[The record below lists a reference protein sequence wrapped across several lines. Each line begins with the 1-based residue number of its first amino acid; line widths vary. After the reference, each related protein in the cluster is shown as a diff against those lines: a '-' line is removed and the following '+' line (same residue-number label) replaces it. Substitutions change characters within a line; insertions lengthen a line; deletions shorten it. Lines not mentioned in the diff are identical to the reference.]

1 MKLSRRAMLTM
12 LSAAALPACRDAT
25 IEKRGGADPLAALGQ
40 RPNPAAIRIGAIPF
54 AGERSAKALEPLA
67 RYLQRELGIPATTT
81 IAKRYDDLADLVRN
95 GAVELGFF
103 SPAAYVKARDAM
115 PAVPI
120 ATATRAGS
128 PTYLGYLVVRGNDAA
143 TDLASLR
150 GKSIA
155 WVDASSTSGYLYPRA
170 LLRAR
175 GLQPD
180 SFFGRAVMAGDHDKA
195 LDLLIA
201 GEVEVAALT
210 NHVIDRPR
218 ADRAAAVRA
227 LRVIAKTGRIPLD
240 CLVVHTS
247 VDRELATRIRAALFG
262 LANAPDIS
270 DALATD
276 WGIRGF
282 VPFARERYD
291 DLVEVLRAGA

>member
-1 MKLSRRAMLTM
+1 VKLSRRAVLGI

-40 RPNPAAIRIGAIPF
+40 HPKPAALRIGATPF

-67 RYLQRELGIPATTT
+67 RFLERELGVPASII
-81 IAKRYDDLADLVRN
+81 IAKKYDDLADLVRN

-128 PTYLGYLVVRGNDAA
+128 PTYLGYLVVRGNDPA
-143 TDLASLR
+143 TELAGLR

-155 WVDASSTSGYLYPRA
+155 WVDSSSTSGYLYPRA
-170 LLRAR
+170 LIRSR
-175 GLQPD
+175 GYDPNT
-180 SFFGRAVMAGDHDKA
+180 FFGRAVMAGDHDKA
-195 LDLLIA
+195 LDMLLA
-201 GEVEVAALT
+201 GDVEVAAVT
-210 NHVIDRPR
+210 NHVVDRPR
-218 ADRAAAVRA
+218 TDRAAAVRG
-227 LRVIAKTGRIPLD
+227 LRVIAKSGRIPLD
-240 CLVVHTS
+240 CLVVHS
-247 VDRELATRIRAALFG
+247 AVDREFAARVRAGLFG
-262 LANAPDIS
+262 LAHSVEAS
-270 DALATD
+270 DALAAD

-282 VPFARERYD
+282 VPFSRERYD
-291 DLVEVLRAGA
+291 DLDAVLRAGA